1 MGANRSVMRFAVKVR
16 IGWMDDLAKTNLL
29 AYHIF
34 TEPDPSTGINIDTN
48 ADTMQGSAEK
58 VDTVPA
64 SERLLSHTLLHGI
77 DPGPGGWIG
86 SCSTNTFS
94 AVTQAGEAFI
104 GDALIGRAAIR
115 AGVAESAVRHVPA
128 M

>member
-1 MGANRSVMRFAVKVR
+1 
-16 IGWMDDLAKTNLL
+16 MDDLAKTNLS

-64 SERLLSHTLLHGI
+64 SERLLSHTLLH
-77 DPGPGGWIG
+77 
-86 SCSTNTFS
+86 
-94 AVTQAGEAFI
+94 
-104 GDALIGRAAIR
+104 
-115 AGVAESAVRHVPA
+115 
-128 M
+128 